1 MKKLIKQI
9 INNIKYSLFIF
20 FEKYFRIH
28 ITPVHFYSPIPEI
41 SNLEKQDFEVTNN
54 ILIKFDNDKHVTL
67 LNEIKRYIPEYTPM
81 VNPALSTVDSIN
93 LYCMI
98 RLNKPKKI
106 VEIGSG
112 YSTKIIL
119 LAMGKNEKD
128 GFPCSLIA
136 IEPYPKKFL
145 TDISL
150 SNFKLLEEKIQNV
163 DHNLIF
169 DTDMLFIDSTH
180 VSKFQSDVNT
190 EIFQII
196 PTLKVGTLIH
206 WHDIMIPGDYPENW
220 IRNGN
225 KFWNESYL
233 VHAFMLYNESFEV
246 VWGSKYMQMYCPS
259 LISEYY
265 NDIDITGPN
274 EQLSSFWIKRV
285 K

>member
-1 MKKLIKQI
+1 MKNFFKKQI
-9 INNIKYSLFIF
+9 NYLRYTIFIF
-20 FEKYFRIH
+20 FEKYFKIH
-28 ITPVHFYSPIPEI
+28 ITLVHFYSPIPEI
-41 SNLEKQDFEVTNN
+41 SKLKKNNFEVTND
-54 ILIKFDNDKHVTL
+54 ILIKLDNDKHEAF
-67 LNEIKRYIPEYTPM
+67 LNEIKHYIPEYAPM
-81 VNPALSTVDSIN
+81 VNPGLSTVDSIN

-119 LAMGKNEKD
+119 LAISKNEKD
-128 GFPCSLIA
+128 GFPCRLIA

-145 TDISL
+145 IELNL
-150 SNFKLLEEKIQNV
+150 SNFKLLKEKIQNV
-163 DHNLIF
+163 DHNLIS

-196 PTLKVGTLIH
+196 PKLKVGTLIH

-220 IRNGN
+220 IRHGN

-246 VWGSKYMQMYCPS
+246 VWGSRYIQMYCPG
-259 LISEYY
+259 LISKYY
-265 NDIDITGPN
+265 NDIDLINPN